1 MSATP
6 SQDNPAFS
14 SLENHFLVAMPQLQ
28 DSYFAHSVI
37 YIWRHSDEGALGLV
51 VNAPIDMKMG
61 EIFEQLGVA
70 CLNDAGAQQIVLAG
84 GPVETQ
90 KGFVLH
96 DAPPRW
102 PSSLAVTDGLTLT
115 TSRDILE
122 DIAGGRGPAHFL
134 LALGCAGWAP
144 GQLEQEL
151 KDNAWFTCAARP
163 EIIFSGDHARK
174 PAMAAAT
181 LGFSLSQL
189 TGDVGYS

>member
-1 MSATP
+1 MTYSPDSAP
-6 SQDNPAFS
+6 GFA
-14 SLENHFLVAMPQLQ
+14 SLENHFLIAMPQLQ

-51 VNAPIDMKMG
+51 INAPTDMRME

-70 CLNDAGAQQIVLAG
+70 CLNDGSAQQIVLAG

-96 DAPPRW
+96 DAPPQW
-102 PSSLAVTDGLTLT
+102 PSSLAITDGLTLT
-115 TSRDILE
+115 TSRDILA
-122 DIAGGRGPAHFL
+122 DIASGKGPVRFL

-144 GQLEQEL
+144 GQLEQEI
-151 KDNAWFTCAARP
+151 KDNAWFTCPATAD
-163 EIIFSGDHARK
+163 IIFSTDHQRK
-174 PAMAAAT
+174 PEMAAAS

-189 TGDVGYS
+189 TSDVGYS

>member
-1 MSATP
+1 MNDTLIRDS
-6 SQDNPAFS
+6 SS

-28 DSYFAHSVI
+28 DSIFANSVV
-37 YIWRHSDEGALGLV
+37 YIWRHSDEGALGIV
-51 VNAPIDMKMG
+51 VNAPIDMDMAD
-61 EIFEQLGVA
+61 IFDQLGVT
-70 CLNDAGAQQIVLAG
+70 CLSDASARQIVLSG

-96 DAPPRW
+96 DAAPRW
-102 PSSLAVTDGLTLT
+102 PSSLEVADGLTLT

-122 DIAGGRGPAHFL
+122 DIASGNGPAHFL

-151 KDNAWFTCAARP
+151 KDNAWFTCPARAD
-163 EIIFSGDHARK
+163 IIFSAEHGRK
-174 PAMAAAT
+174 AEMAAAT

-189 TGDVGYS
+189 TSDVGYS

>member
-1 MSATP
+1 MSDTAP
-6 SQDNPAFS
+6 QDSPTA
-14 SLENHFLVAMPQLQ
+14 SLENHLLIAMPQLQ
-28 DSYFAHSVI
+28 DSYFANSVI

-51 VNAPIDMKMG
+51 VNAPIDMTMA

-70 CLNDAGAQQIVLAG
+70 CLNDASAQQIVLAG

-102 PSSLAVTDGLTLT
+102 PSSLAITDQLTLT
-115 TSRDILE
+115 TSRDILQ
-122 DIAGGRGPAHFL
+122 DIASGSGPAHFL
-134 LALGCAGWAP
+134 LALGCAGWSP

-151 KDNAWFTCAARP
+151 KDNAWFTCPATTD
-163 EIIFSGDHARK
+163 IIFSNDHPRK
-174 PAMAAAT
+174 PDMAAAT
-181 LGFSLSQL
+181 LGFSMSQL

>member
-6 SQDNPAFS
+6 SQDSPAFS

-174 PAMAAAT
+174 PEMAAAT

>member
-1 MSATP
+1 MND
-6 SQDNPAFS
+6 SQSPNNT

-37 YIWRHSDEGALGLV
+37 YIWRHSDEGALGIV
-51 VNAPIDMKMG
+51 VNAPVDMDMAD
-61 EIFEQLGVA
+61 IFEQLGVA
-70 CLNDAGAQQIVLAG
+70 CLNDASARQIVLAG

-102 PSSLAVTDGLTLT
+102 PSSLAITDGITLT

-122 DIAGGRGPAHFL
+122 DIAGGNGPTRFL

-151 KDNAWFTCAARP
+151 KDNAWFTCPATA
-163 EIIFSGDHARK
+163 EIIFSADHARK
-174 PAMAAAT
+174 AEMAAAT

-189 TGDVGYS
+189 TSDVGYS